1 MKTTTHIPPG
11 TVRGLWPWVGV
22 AAVTILAL
30 AGCKSNHELRGL
42 GVSGGKRPD
51 PFLAGPG
58 NLLPK
63 QNVPI
68 PDRMTGP
75 TSRPDPLVS
84 PTGSG
89 KHTGYNAD
97 PERFKG
103 TVILNPA
110 NMPAALAG
118 RIQDDDELKI
128 DDTTD
133 AVPLRPVGGTLP
145 SALVDTPL
153 GLEPLYTQLAQRG
166 VQKSDCILEREG
178 AQWVFRASVVTTS
191 TGAKTQYTGVG
202 LTPREAIENVLVQLP
217 QP

>member
-1 MKTTTHIPPG
+1 MMTTTRILHDMA
-11 TVRGLWPWVGV
+11 RGLSRPGAV
-22 AAVTILAL
+22 AAAMLLAL
-30 AGCKSNHELRGL
+30 AGCKSNPEFRGL

-75 TSRPDPLVS
+75 TNRPDPLVA

-89 KHTGYNAD
+89 KHAGYNAD
-97 PERFKG
+97 PERFQG

-110 NMPAALAG
+110 NTPAALAG
-118 RIQDDDELKI
+118 RLRDGDELKI

-133 AVPLRPVGGTLP
+133 GVPLRPVGGVLATE
-145 SALVDTPL
+145 SRDTTAD
-153 GLEPLYTQLAQRG
+153 LEPLYAQLSKLG
-166 VQKSDCILEREG
+166 VQPSDRILEREG
-178 AQWVFRASVVTTS
+178 TQWVFRASLVTS
-191 TGAKTQYTGVG
+191 ATGAKTQYTGVG
-202 LTPREAIENVLVQLP
+202 RTAREAIENVLVQLP
-217 QP
+217 SR